1 VLMARFNPRLVQYT
15 PPQTQ
20 QFYTLLGER
29 IRETAG
35 VASAAFTQNPPLGLE
50 SFDGIA
56 FVPDG
61 FVMPRDRENFT
72 AALDTV
78 DEGFFSTMGVPIVQ
92 GRAFSRSDTSE
103 SARVAIVNEQFVKHY
118 WPNGDGL
125 GKHLR
130 LDNRSG
136 PLVEIVGI
144 AQTVKYRTTF
154 EKPADFV
161 YVPLTQHPVPR
172 MVLLMRS
179 AGDPHLLID
188 PLKEVVRKLD
198 ANMPVSDVRTYEDV
212 YRYNAADGPGVGVK
226 IVGAMGVVGLLLA
239 VAGLYGLVA
248 YTVSRRTREIGIR
261 MAIGASPFDVLAL
274 VMGQGVA
281 LVAIGT
287 AIGAVMGL
295 GLERVL
301 NSFLF
306 NAGGVDVLVYAMV
319 VPSLVVVTMLAAFVP
334 ARRASKIA
342 PTQALRYEWLF
353 ARRRRPSS
361 ERRAIAR
368 EIAAYDAAGR
378 CARRNDRI

>member
-1 VLMARFNPRLVQYT
+1 
-15 PPQTQ
+15 
-20 QFYTLLGER
+20 
-29 IRETAG
+29 
-35 VASAAFTQNPPLGLE
+35 
-50 SFDGIA
+50 
-56 FVPDG
+56 
-61 FVMPRDRENFT
+61 
-72 AALDTV
+72 
-78 DEGFFSTMGVPIVQ
+78 MGVPIVQ

-274 VMGQGVA
+274 VMSQGVT

-319 VPSLVVVTMLAAFVP
+319 VPSLVVVTLLAAFVP

-342 PTQALRYEWLF
+342 PTQALRYE
-353 ARRRRPSS
+353 
-361 ERRAIAR
+361 
-368 EIAAYDAAGR
+368 
-378 CARRNDRI
+378 